1 MEKLFIKGT
10 DDTPE
15 VILNPENDEF
25 EIKGMSMPEDVS
37 GFYDPIIDWLEEYA
51 ENAKDKT
58 VFSFKL
64 SYFNTASSKAIMDI
78 MMALKDI
85 EDEGKEILINWYYPE
100 EDDDMEEAGEEYE
113 DITEAPF
120 KHISYKP
127 E

>member
-1 MEKLFIKGT
+1 MEKLFIEGS

-15 VILNPENDEF
+15 VLLNPENDKF
-25 EIKGMSMPEDVS
+25 EIKGMSMPEDVA
-37 GFYDPIIDWLEEYA
+37 GFYDPVIDWVEEYA

-58 VFSFKL
+58 VFNFKF

-78 MMALKDI
+78 MMGLKDI
-85 EDEGKEILINWYYPE
+85 EDNGKEILINWYYPE
-100 EDDDMEEAGEEYE
+100 DDDDMEEAGEEYE